1 MTAQNSKKSTSQS
14 MTSNPINKV
23 KQLRYKQIWELQNGE
38 VDKSQFAC
46 QLCCDKEIVVSK
58 ARDKFTAKDCKC
70 RQEKEIK
77 AKKEQEQKKYEQ
89 NIKSA
94 EIREEF
100 KAKTFKDFKWLE
112 GKKEA
117 KLAAMDYVENFD
129 FYKERGI
136 GLTLVGKCGRGKT
149 LLSHIIGQEIIK
161 KGYTVINAVA
171 KEFYEDIK
179 ATYNNFSKNTG
190 DLVSSAKQVDLL
202 IIDNLNAERFGA
214 DEIDKLFIIIN
225 YRIENKKPT
234 IINST
239 GDLDYLNKK
248 LASDHVSRLI
258 GKNGEPIKVGG
269 IDMRVKQG
277 ELITSL
283 RNKNITRLKSRLG
296 NGY

>member
-1 MTAQNSKKSTSQS
+1 MIFKR
-14 MTSNPINKV
+14 IDRV
-23 KQLRYKQIWELQNGE
+23 KQVGYKQIWELQNGR
-38 VDKSQFAC
+38 VDKSQFVC
-46 QLCCDKEIVVSK
+46 QLCCDKEIIVSK
-58 ARDKFTAKDCKC
+58 VNGKFTAEDCKC

-77 AKKEQEQKKYEQ
+77 AKKEQEQKRYEQ

-100 KAKTFKDFKWLE
+100 KGKTFADFKSLA
-112 GKKEA
+112 GKREA

-129 FYKERGI
+129 IYEKKGI

-161 KGYTVINAVA
+161 KGYTAINIVA

-179 ATYNNFSKNTG
+179 VTYNNSNKNTS
-190 DLVSSAKQVDLL
+190 DLVTSAKLVDLL

-234 IINST
+234 VINST
-239 GDLDYLNKK
+239 GDLDYLNKR
-248 LASDHVSRLI
+248 LALDHVSKLI

-269 IDMRVKQG
+269 IDMRAKQG
-277 ELITSL
+277 ELITDL
-283 RNKNITRLKSRLG
+283 RNKNISGLKRRLEDS
-296 NGY
+296 Y